1 MCANRGVQAL
11 ASLGHPGR
19 RRVVLGHTLNMQTP
33 TETDEQKKVLSEF
46 MMLCWAAF
54 VATLSRPRAG
64 GWTAL
69 GKRFKLI

>member
-11 ASLGHPGR
+11 ASLGYPGR

-54 VATLSRPRAG
+54 VATLGCVWPADCRLDTWIHRY
-64 GWTAL
+64 
-69 GKRFKLI
+69 